1 MGIMAVQM
9 LVPFQSMEII
19 LRLVEVTHWL

>member
-1 MGIMAVQM
+1 MGIMAVQT

-19 LRLVEVTHWL
+19 LRLGEVTLWL